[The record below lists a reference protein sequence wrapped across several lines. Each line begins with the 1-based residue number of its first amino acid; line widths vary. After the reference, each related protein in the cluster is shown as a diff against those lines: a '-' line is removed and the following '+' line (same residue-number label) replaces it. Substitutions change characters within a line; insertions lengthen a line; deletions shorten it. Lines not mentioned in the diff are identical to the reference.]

1 MVNRDQNSLEH
12 KLALLKQTYQQ
23 NLQKELASLC
33 HVLQTMQQTLRA
45 QLMASACERREDEQ
59 QASREVLTDVY
70 RRLHKLAGSA
80 GTFGF
85 DAIGSQARI
94 LEGGLKRWLEESDQA
109 IDLQLVNVVS
119 SQLQSMQV
127 ELAPSLQTAPV
138 IESPQEVGTSSVTIW
153 LIEEDANLGRHIR
166 EQLTNFSYDVR
177 LFTSVPDACQHISEE
192 SPDILIVDAMAGVG
206 HLSPLQALSCPLLFI
221 SDCDT
226 FDARMRAAQLNAHGY
241 FLKPLN
247 IPQLVNRLE
256 QLLQERQSPP
266 ARILVVDDDQQLAA
280 YYQLVLEAAG
290 MEVRILETPRHII
303 EQLSSFRPELLLMDV
318 HMPDYDGPDLASVVR
333 QYDEWSSLPI
343 VFLSA
348 EMDLG
353 KQVDALSHG
362 ADDFLTKP
370 ILAAQLV
377 ASIRVRVARSRTLSA
392 LLNKDSL
399 TGLLKHASIKSAA
412 INEIS
417 RGYRQSYSVVVAMVD
432 IDHFKSVNDTYGHA
446 TGDVVIASV
455 ATLLRQRLRQ
465 TDMIGRYGGEEF
477 LVVLPHCSAEDGRK
491 RLEDIREYFSRLRFN
506 QGEQEFAC
514 TLSSGMVCSLDVEE
528 HDRDR
533 LLVLADE
540 ALYRAKRGG
549 RNQVCQ

>member
-138 IESPQEVGTSSVTIW
+138 IESPQEVGSSSVTIW

-226 FDARMRAAQLNAHGY
+226 FDARMRVCAQ
-241 FLKPLN
+241 
-247 IPQLVNRLE
+247 
-256 QLLQERQSPP
+256 
-266 ARILVVDDDQQLAA
+266 
-280 YYQLVLEAAG
+280 
-290 MEVRILETPRHII
+290 
-303 EQLSSFRPELLLMDV
+303 
-318 HMPDYDGPDLASVVR
+318 
-333 QYDEWSSLPI
+333 
-343 VFLSA
+343 
-348 EMDLG
+348 
-353 KQVDALSHG
+353 
-362 ADDFLTKP
+362 
-370 ILAAQLV
+370 
-377 ASIRVRVARSRTLSA
+377 RS
-392 LLNKDSL
+392 
-399 TGLLKHASIKSAA
+399 
-412 INEIS
+412 
-417 RGYRQSYSVVVAMVD
+417 
-432 IDHFKSVNDTYGHA
+432 
-446 TGDVVIASV
+446 
-455 ATLLRQRLRQ
+455 
-465 TDMIGRYGGEEF
+465 
-477 LVVLPHCSAEDGRK
+477 
-491 RLEDIREYFSRLRFN
+491 
-506 QGEQEFAC
+506 
-514 TLSSGMVCSLDVEE
+514 
-528 HDRDR
+528 
-533 LLVLADE
+533 
-540 ALYRAKRGG
+540 
-549 RNQVCQ
+549 